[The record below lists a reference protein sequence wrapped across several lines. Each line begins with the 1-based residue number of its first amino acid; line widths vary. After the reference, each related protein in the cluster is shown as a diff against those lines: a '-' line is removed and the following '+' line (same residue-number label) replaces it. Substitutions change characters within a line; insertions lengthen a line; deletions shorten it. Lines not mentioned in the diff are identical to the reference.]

1 MNSYVFASVVEKYK
15 SKGKDSEIN
24 TAPSCLGNILKD
36 LSTYNV
42 KRTGLYRLYLWFFSW
57 LWWLWNWWYFGYS

>member
-24 TAPSCLGNILKD
+24 TAPLCLGNVLKD

-42 KRTGLYRLYLWFFSW
+42 KRTGLYRLYLWFF
-57 LWWLWNWWYFGYS
+57 

>member
-1 MNSYVFASVVEKYK
+1 MNSYLFASIVKKYK

-24 TAPSCLGNILKD
+24 TAPLCLGNVLKD

-42 KRTGLYRLYLWFFSW
+42 KRTGLYRLFLWFFSW
-57 LWWLWNWWYFGYS
+57 LWWLWNWCYFGYS